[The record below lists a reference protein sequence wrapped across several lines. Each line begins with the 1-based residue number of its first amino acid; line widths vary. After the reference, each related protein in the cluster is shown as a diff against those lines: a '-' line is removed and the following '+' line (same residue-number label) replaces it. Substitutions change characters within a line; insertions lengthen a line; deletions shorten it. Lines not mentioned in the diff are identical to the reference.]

1 MFWNRIFAL
10 AALKHRA
17 QTEMVQKAKK
27 TVRKDNET
35 KQRGDKKKQD
45 SQSPPISTFSQV
57 TEKKAN
63 WNPVPLRLTSKITQ
77 LHNRPVDLW
86 TAWPGS

>member
-35 KQRGDKKKQD
+35 KQRGDKAG
-45 SQSPPISTFSQV
+45 QSVSTNFHIFSSNREKSKLKPSTFK
-57 TEKKAN
+57 TNK
-63 WNPVPLRLTSKITQ
+63 
-77 LHNRPVDLW
+77 
-86 TAWPGS
+86 